1 MLLLGSDLSLKVSII
16 DTGVGIPY
24 EDQNKL
30 FKLFGF
36 VQSTEQMNKNG
47 IGLGLVISE
56 KIVKQLGGDVG
67 FKSKPSP
74 EKDHGS
80 TFWFT
85 LNI

>member
-1 MLLLGSDLSLKVSII
+1 
-16 DTGVGIPY
+16 
-24 EDQNKL
+24 
-30 FKLFGF
+30 
-36 VQSTEQMNKNG
+36 MNKNG